1 MVESLPSYCSTT
13 DLFSGKRTL
22 RTICELILAIKTTN
36 GLSKNIARNSSNLS
50 QNFANDS
57 DFEVVR
63 KVFCSSL
70 AIDIFCWCLSKF
82 HHRFSE
88 CIFCFDDTYSR
99 GGIFQLYFVFRF
111 WFSLL
116 NFSASDFQWEDE
128 KLTTTVDFIIA
139 FCDLVIRRKSRWWT
153 SWRACGDTSIHH
165 GSTCMT
171 SNQTTIDS

>member
-63 KVFCSSL
+63 KVFVAHWLSIFFVDVYQNSTIDFRNAFFALMIRVGEVFFSYISCS
-70 AIDIFCWCLSKF
+70 AFDFHCLTSVVVVA
-82 HHRFSE
+82 
-88 CIFCFDDTYSR
+88 T
-99 GGIFQLYFVFRF
+99 
-111 WFSLL
+111 
-116 NFSASDFQWEDE
+116 SDFQWEDE
-128 KLTTTVDFIIA
+128 VD
-139 FCDLVIRRKSRWWT
+139 DD
-153 SWRACGDTSIHH
+153 CGLHYRLLWSGH
-165 GSTCMT
+165 
-171 SNQTTIDS
+171 